1 MIIKPL
7 SLILKIFD
15 SFANIKDLHQQQET
29 YGSRSVT
36 TKRGNKTDRHDVT
49 EIFLKVAVNTIT

>member
-29 YGSRSVT
+29 VT
-36 TKRGNKTDRHDVT
+36 TKRGITKV
-49 EIFLKVAVNTIT
+49 IFW